1 MSSHVTTH
9 VIQLT
14 VLHVSYMTSVDR
26 PSDVPRLQIHASTR
40 RPEPSGKLIFFH
52 GASRRPCDHLFTS
65 VALARVRHL
74 DNGTTTSLFCLTA
87 HYRPVSASSGRIC
100 CLTVTV
106 ARGMAGG
113 ARNQHT
119 YSCMKRTHAHRTL
132 PQECVLVDMYKG
144 TITR

>member
-14 VLHVSYMTSVDR
+14 VVPVSCMTSVVR
-26 PSDVPRLQIHASTR
+26 PSDVLRLQNHASTR
-40 RPEPSGKLIFFH
+40 RPEPSGKLIFLH
-52 GASRRPCDHLFTS
+52 GASRRPNEHLFTS

-87 HYRPVSASSGRIC
+87 HYRPVSASSVRIC
-100 CLTVTV
+100 CLRVTV
-106 ARGMAGG
+106 PRGMAD
-113 ARNQHT
+113 AAHNQYS
-119 YSCMKRTHAHRTL
+119 YSCMKRTHAHRPL